1 MKSIRNTSRFLR
13 RAQKKPTPKQK
24 KHRKACP
31 SSAQQSH
38 SDRLRCS
45 EDGCSSP
52 FRAVLAPEQ
61 SLGGIQ
67 TTLLKNKF
75 KVKLVGKEEKHSTGS
90 WLPFLPSH
98 PQITQNTEVS
108 FDLPTASLFPSLTSS
123 LISSSTSWSQSAAP
137 QSTPPCSSCDQS
149 PRAGDVFSCLG
160 MATSTYGALLARL
173 CQ

>member
-1 MKSIRNTSRFLR
+1 MDPCISPAPLPTSTTHFLDADCDCPGTHLKCVMKSIRSTSWFLR

-31 SSAQQSH
+31 SPAQQSH

-45 EDGCSSP
+45 EDVCSSA

-67 TTLLKNKF
+67 TLLKNKF

-108 FDLPTASLFPSLTSS
+108 FDLPTASLFPSLKLS
-123 LISSSTSWSQSAAP
+123 LIS
-137 QSTPPCSSCDQS
+137 
-149 PRAGDVFSCLG
+149 
-160 MATSTYGALLARL
+160 
-173 CQ
+173 